1 MECMSRQITQ
11 SLRKLNLTNQIYKQ
25 VAGKQNTNVLMNAP
39 STSGKKNKLLDG
51 KICKIILVWLFLYL
65 KSSWIK
71 ENFS

>member
-1 MECMSRQITQ
+1 MSRQITQ

-51 KICKIILVWLFLYL
+51 NICKIILV
-65 KSSWIK
+65 
-71 ENFS
+71 